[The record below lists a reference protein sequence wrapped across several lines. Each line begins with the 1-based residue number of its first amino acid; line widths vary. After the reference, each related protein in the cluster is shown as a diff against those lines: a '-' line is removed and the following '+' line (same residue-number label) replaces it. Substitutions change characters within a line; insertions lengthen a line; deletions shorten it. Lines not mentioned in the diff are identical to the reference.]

1 MYDLT
6 GKVALVTGAGG
17 EQGMGR
23 AIARRMA
30 QAGADVGINDIV
42 PRREGS
48 ADWAGLPD
56 VEREIEAIG
65 RRVLSV
71 VGDVSSAN
79 DVETMVSRVL
89 DHFGRIDILVNNA
102 GAIAGRDR
110 VPVVN
115 LDEAEWDRVQN
126 VNAKGTFLCSRAVA
140 RALIAQGTGGRII
153 NLSSVSGKRG
163 VARFAAYCASK
174 FAVRGFTQALAQE
187 LGPHNITVNAICP
200 GYVET
205 ERVAE
210 IAAALAPEGVTAEAH
225 HLAMKTRTEAN
236 TPLGRVGNAEDVARV
251 ATFLASADAEFLT
264 GLSVTVAGGAVM
276 E

>member
-1 MYDLT
+1 MYDLD

-23 AIARRMA
+23 AIARRLA

-42 PRREGS
+42 ERRGGAAE
-48 ADWAGLPD
+48 WAGLPD
-56 VEREIEAIG
+56 VASEIAAAG
-65 RRVLSV
+65 RRALSV
-71 VGDVSSAN
+71 VGDVSNARE
-79 DVETMVSRVL
+79 VEAMVNQVR

-102 GAIAGRDR
+102 GAVAGGDR
-110 VPVVN
+110 VPVID
-115 LDEAEWDRVQN
+115 LDEAEWDRVHN

-140 RALIAQGTGGRII
+140 RILIAQGGGGRII

-187 LGPHNITVNAICP
+187 LGPHQITVNAICP
-200 GYVET
+200 GYIET
-205 ERVAE
+205 ERVAD
-210 IAAALAPEGVTAEAH
+210 IAAALAPAGVTAETH
-225 HLAMKTRTEAN
+225 HADLRARAATN
-236 TPLGRVGNAEDVARV
+236 TPLGRVGTAEDVART
-251 ATFLASADAEFLT
+251 AAFLASAEADFLT
-264 GLSVTVAGGAVM
+264 GLSITVAGGAVM